1 MDKLLGRVAIVT
13 GASQG
18 IGKAVALELA
28 RQGAS
33 LLITARRGD
42 ELDILAREIG
52 ELGVQAFAVPADLAN
67 PAEIHTILAT
77 CLSRF
82 GKIDILVN
90 NAGAMSRASIQDL
103 TLEEW
108 DYMYSVN
115 VRAPFLLCQGAAE
128 SMRQQHAGDIIN
140 ISSQRARQGRANR
153 SAYCSTKAAL
163 NIFSQS
169 LREEV
174 KPFGI
179 RVHSLILAGVDTP
192 AIRESYPQVS
202 PSLWIDPKHLGKL
215 IVFLVTQPDGVDIP
229 ELEMRSLAD

>member
-28 RQGAS
+28 REGAR
-33 LLITARRGD
+33 LLITARQED
-42 ELDILAREIG
+42 KLDGLAKEIG
-52 ELGVQAFAVPADLAN
+52 RLGGQAFAVPADLAN
-67 PAEIHTILAT
+67 VADIQKILAN

-82 GKIDILVN
+82 SKIDILVN

-108 DYMYSVN
+108 DYVYSVN
-115 VRAPFLLCQGAAE
+115 VRAPFLLCKGAAE
-128 SMRQQHAGDIIN
+128 SMRRQKAGDIIN

-163 NIFSQS
+163 NVFSQS
-169 LREEV
+169 LREEM
-174 KPFGI
+174 KPFDI
-179 RVHSLILAGVDTP
+179 RVHSLILAGFDTP
-192 AIRESYPQVS
+192 AIRESYPQAS
-202 PSLWIDPKHLGKL
+202 PSLWIDPEHLGKL
-215 IVFLVTQPDGVDIP
+215 IVFLVTQPGGVDIP